1 VHLKFFKERF
11 FYQFFAK
18 MIFYGVCIMDIYEI
32 FLIIVIIG
40 KLIYFA
46 STVRLRT
53 LERTDPK
60 NDNLEV
66 IKDRNDRIL
75 IASEALMFI
84 LLMIIFRPW
93 QKNKNVIVDK
103 HEQYIFF
110 ILGILGLVH
119 SNWSL
124 LLLDK

>member
-1 VHLKFFKERF
+1 
-11 FYQFFAK
+11 
-18 MIFYGVCIMDIYEI
+18 MIFYGVCIMNIYEI

-46 STVRLRT
+46 STIRMRILK
-53 LERTDPK
+53 RTDPNNSK
-60 NDNLEV
+60 LEA
-66 IKDRNDRIL
+66 IQDRNERIL
-75 IASEALMFI
+75 IASEALMYL

-103 HEQYIFF
+103 HEQIIFF
-110 ILGILGLVH
+110 VLGILGLIH

-124 LLLDK
+124 LFLDK

>member
-1 VHLKFFKERF
+1 
-11 FYQFFAK
+11 
-18 MIFYGVCIMDIYEI
+18 MIFYGVCIMNIYEI

-46 STVRLRT
+46 STVRLRV
-53 LERTDPK
+53 LSRTDP
-60 NDNLEV
+60 NNANLEV

-93 QKNKNVIVDK
+93 QKNKNVIVDR
-103 HEQYIFF
+103 HEQYIFLYSWH
-110 ILGILGLVH
+110 IRTSSLQLVAAVFR
-119 SNWSL
+119 
-124 LLLDK
+124 